1 MEDNVFLGA
10 IACQT
15 TVDMS
20 VVTSASPY
28 GSGVAP
34 LTTAQ
39 IASLTTASFQT
50 LTTAQI
56 ASLTCQGSSGPY
68 NFNVT
73 NGKSKTSLV
82 VDGDITWKG
91 RSLDNFL
98 KSIESRLAILQPNPE
113 KLEKFEAL
121 KKAYEHYK
129 LLETLIND
137 EE

>member
-34 LTTAQ
+34 
-39 IASLTTASFQT
+39 

-98 KSIESRLAILQPNPE
+98 ESIESRLAILQPNPE